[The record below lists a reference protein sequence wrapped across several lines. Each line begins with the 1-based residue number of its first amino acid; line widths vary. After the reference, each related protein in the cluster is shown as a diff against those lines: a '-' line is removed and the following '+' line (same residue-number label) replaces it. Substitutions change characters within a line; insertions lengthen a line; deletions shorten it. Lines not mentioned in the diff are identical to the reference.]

1 MEFSAQ
7 LGQYGTN
14 WSDIKETVL
23 ALEAGRWNSVFF
35 SDHFMPPGNP
45 ANGHGIAL
53 EGWTVLTAIA
63 SHTRRLR
70 LGILATGN
78 TYRNPALLA
87 KMCSTLDHITA
98 VSYKHL
104 TLPTMLRV

>member
-70 LGILATGN
+70 RFWLQEIPIVIQRCWRRCVLRWIIL
-78 TYRNPALLA
+78 
-87 KMCSTLDHITA
+87 M
-98 VSYKHL
+98 V
-104 TLPTMLRV
+104 V

>member
-14 WSDIKETVL
+14 WSVIKETVL
-23 ALEAGRWNSVFF
+23 ALETGRWNSVFF

-63 SHTRRLR
+63 SHTRRQIGR
-70 LGILATGN
+70 A
-78 TYRNPALLA
+78 
-87 KMCSTLDHITA
+87 H
-98 VSYKHL
+98 V
-104 TLPTMLRV
+104 